1 MLKTQRLNILIS
13 SHEFS
18 PQQGS
23 ECAEGWNIVTR
34 LAKYHNVTVLY
45 ASGSQFQRNSYQD
58 AVNRYI
64 IDNGPISGLTL
75 INIDQPNV
83 TKLIAGLNAFFLKLG
98 SIGLPILYFTAYNF
112 WQKSAYRVAKKL
124 VSEKEF
130 HVLHQLTQITFREP
144 GYLWKLGIPF
154 VWGPTG
160 GTSTIPIGFF
170 SFLSWKSKLFEI
182 IRSFSNFYQ
191 FLFVDRIIQANKRA
205 KLIYLFT
212 KEDSLLFSKRAK
224 GKIKLM
230 LDAGT
235 TITEISGI
243 PRKNTSSTI
252 TAVWCGQLI
261 ERKAPLILLKAV
273 ASGKFEAE
281 KIRFLIIG
289 DGPLRESLMKLAE
302 GLQLKNITWI
312 KNVNHDKVFELMSI
326 SDFFIHTSYR
336 EATSNVIPEAL
347 SMGLPVICHNAN
359 GMSIVINESCG
370 IKIPLVSFEESVVG
384 FRNAIHKL
392 ITESNLLAQL
402 KKGAIARTKEI
413 SWDKMAETIA
423 NDYLKIYNENFIN
436 K

>member
-1 MLKTQRLNILIS
+1 MKRLNILIS

-18 PQQGS
+18 PEQGS

-45 ASGSQFQRNSYQD
+45 ASGSQFQHNSYLD
-58 AVNRYI
+58 AINRYI
-64 IDNGPISGLTL
+64 KDYGIISGLTL
-75 INIDQPNV
+75 INIDQPKV
-83 TKLIAGLNAFFLKLG
+83 TKWIAHLNSNFLKIG
-98 SIGLPILYFTAYNF
+98 SIGIPILYFTAYKY
-112 WQKSAYRVAKKL
+112 WQKTTYLEAKKL
-124 VSEKEF
+124 VNEKEF
-130 HVLHQLTQITFREP
+130 HILHQLTQITFREP

-160 GTSTIPIGFF
+160 GTSTIPKG
-170 SFLSWKSKLFEI
+170 FLSHLSLKSKIFEN
-182 IRSFSNFYQ
+182 IRSFSNYYQ
-191 FLFVDRIIQANKRA
+191 FKFVDRIIQANKHA
-205 KLIYLFT
+205 KLIYTFT
-212 KEDSLLFSKRAK
+212 KEDGLLFKKRAK
-224 GKIKLM
+224 GEIKLM

-235 TITEISGI
+235 TLSQIVDKPKKEGLSV
-243 PRKNTSSTI
+243 I
-252 TAVWCGQLI
+252 TAIWCGQLI
-261 ERKAPLILLKAV
+261 ERKAPSILLKAI
-273 ASGKFEAE
+273 AAGKFESE
-281 KIRFLIIG
+281 KINFLIIG

-302 GLQLKNITWI
+302 DLQLKNITWI
-312 KNVNHDKVFELMSI
+312 KNVNHDKVFALMSI

-384 FRNAIHKL
+384 FQNAIHK
-392 ITESNLLAQL
+392 IISDSNYLAQL
-402 KKGAIARTKEI
+402 KKGAKARTEEI